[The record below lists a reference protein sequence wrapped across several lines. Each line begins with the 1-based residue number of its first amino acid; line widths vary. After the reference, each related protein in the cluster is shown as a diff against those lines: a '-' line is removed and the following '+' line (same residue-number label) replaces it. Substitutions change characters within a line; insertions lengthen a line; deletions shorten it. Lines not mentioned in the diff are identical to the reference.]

1 MERWLE
7 SAEGTRIS
15 RQNLPICDPSM
26 SPPEAHDES
35 DSDDQARLFPV
46 FQRFSGSQSICMPG
60 EMTRDFCMRER
71 TYMSWSKF
79 TALVTVLSV
88 IFFLDLRIFN
98 IDNYAHQ
105 VSMSLACIQNGH
117 LRMKPFH
124 EQQVLGQRSGS
135 PGYDMSQF
143 ETKAMLNNEEPDP
156 IPRRIQAMVLGSIY
170 LIVGILSWVISV
182 FDYFERIG
190 ELERERTL
198 MDECEGHTHP
208 IVTILSMVICVIVL
222 ATIVFLVV
230 QHGA

>member
-1 MERWLE
+1 MEHWLE
-7 SAEGTRIS
+7 AAEGTGIS
-15 RQNLPICDPSM
+15 RQNLPICDPSL

-35 DSDDQARLFPV
+35 DSDDQVGLSFV
-46 FQRFSGSQSICMPG
+46 VQRFSGSHSTCVPG

-88 IFFLDLRIFN
+88 IFFVDLRIFN

-105 VSMSLACIQNGH
+105 VSATLACIQNEC
-117 LRMKPFH
+117 LQVKPSY
-124 EQQVLGQRSGS
+124 EQQVLGQVSES
-135 PGYDMSQF
+135 PGFDISQF
-143 ETKAMLNNEEPDP
+143 QTKAMRNSEEPDSTP
-156 IPRRIQAMVLGSIY
+156 SRTQGMVLGSIY
-170 LIVGILSWVISV
+170 LIVGILSWVISI

-198 MDECEGHTHP
+198 LDECEGYTHP
-208 IVTILSMVICVIVL
+208 NVTMLSMVICVIVL

>member
-1 MERWLE
+1 MEHWLE
-7 SAEGTRIS
+7 AAEGTGIS
-15 RQNLPICDPSM
+15 RQNLPICDPSL

-35 DSDDQARLFPV
+35 DSDDQVCLSFV
-46 FQRFSGSQSICMPG
+46 LQRFSGSQSIYVPG

-105 VSMSLACIQNGH
+105 VSATLACIQNEC
-117 LRMKPFH
+117 LQVKPSY
-124 EQQVLGQRSGS
+124 EQQVLGQGSES
-135 PGYDMSQF
+135 PGLDISQF
-143 ETKAMLNNEEPDP
+143 QTKAMRNSEEPDSTP
-156 IPRRIQAMVLGSIY
+156 SRTQGMVLGSIY
-170 LIVGILSWVISV
+170 LVVGILSWVIFV